1 MSKLLFILII
11 FSSLVIAAHAQSGGS
26 TFGPLVTAHFV
37 NLDEELNELEYQ
49 IAHQEINRND
59 YARSKQRL
67 QLQKQ
72 YVKKQVA
79 ISGVDIV
86 PELQILTPNEL
97 VTMMGLKDD
106 RAETLKIGDLL
117 GGQWRLIGIENR
129 AEKFFVLEKTEK
141 IKTIASLPKPNPL
154 SVIETIIVIE
164 QDPEEKRL
172 ANINRTPPEATKPV
186 VLHKS
191 VELPRPTIRS
201 MFLPSYSTKAREKR
215 IEGQVI
221 ISALF
226 TRDGKIKDLNFEQ
239 KLGYGL
245 DENAMEMAKRI
256 DFAPV
261 MIDGQAVD
269 IRANIVY
276 IFSLTHTM
284 ATIKPLPQTNKN
296 GEK

>member
-1 MSKLLFILII
+1 MSKLSFIFIII
-11 FSSLVIAAHAQSGGS
+11 FSFVIGTQAQPNY
-26 TFGPLVTAHFV
+26 GPIVTAYFV
-37 NLDEELNELEYQ
+37 NIDEELNELEYQ

-72 YVKKQVA
+72 YVKKLVA

-86 PELQILTPNEL
+86 PELQILTPDEL
-97 VTMMGLKDD
+97 ISMMGVKDEQAQALK
-106 RAETLKIGDLL
+106 TGDILS
-117 GGQWRLIGIENR
+117 GQWKLIGIEKR

-141 IKTIASLPKPNPL
+141 PRTIASLLKPNPL
-154 SVIETIIVIE
+154 DGIETIIVIE
-164 QDPEEKRL
+164 EDPDEKRSV
-172 ANINRTPPEATKPV
+172 NVNRTPPEAAKSV
-186 VLHKS
+186 ILHKS

-201 MFLPSYSTKAREKR
+201 LYLPSYTPKAREKR
-215 IEGQVI
+215 IEGQVVI
-221 ISALF
+221 GALF
-226 TRDGKIKDLNFEQ
+226 TRDGKIKDLSFEQ
-239 KLGYGL
+239 KLGFGL

-256 DFAPV
+256 IFDPV
-261 MIDGQAVD
+261 MVDGQAVD

-284 ATIKPLPQTNKN
+284 ATIKPLPQSNKN

>member
-1 MSKLLFILII
+1 MSKLLFLPII
-11 FSSLVIAAHAQSGGS
+11 FFSLVSGVRAQS
-26 TFGPLVTAHFV
+26 TFGPIVTAYFV
-37 NLDEELNELEYQ
+37 NIDEELNELEYQ

-79 ISGVDIV
+79 GSGLDIV
-86 PELQILTPNEL
+86 PELQILTPDEL
-97 VTMMGLKDD
+97 ITMMGVQDERTQSLK
-106 RAETLKIGDLL
+106 TGDILS
-117 GGQWRLIGIENR
+117 GQWRLIGIEKR

-141 IKTIASLPKPNPL
+141 PRTIAALPKPNPL
-154 SVIETIIVIE
+154 DVIETIIVIE
-164 QDPEEKRL
+164 EDAAEKHSV
-172 ANINRTPPEATKPV
+172 NVSRTPAEPVKP
-186 VLHKS
+186 LIIHKS

-201 MFLPSYSTKAREKR
+201 MYLPSYTPKAREKR
-215 IEGQVI
+215 IEGQVV

-226 TRDGKIKDLNFEQ
+226 TRDGKVKDLGFEQ
-239 KLGYGL
+239 KLGFGL

-256 DFAPV
+256 VFDPV
-261 MIDGQAVD
+261 MVEGQAVD

-284 ATIKPLPQTNKN
+284 ATIKPLPQTNKTSA

>member
-1 MSKLLFILII
+1 MSKFLFIPII
-11 FSSLVIAAHAQSGGS
+11 FFALVIGTHAQS
-26 TFGPLVTAHFV
+26 TFGPIVTSYFV
-37 NLDEELNELEYQ
+37 NIDEELNELEYQ

-79 ISGVDIV
+79 LSGADIV
-86 PELQILTPNEL
+86 PELQILTPDEL
-97 VTMMGLKDD
+97 MTMIGVKDE
-106 RAETLKIGDLL
+106 RAQALKIGDILT
-117 GGQWRLIGIENR
+117 GQWRLIGIEKR
-129 AEKFFVLEKTEK
+129 AEKIFVLEKTEK
-141 IKTIASLPKPNPL
+141 SRTIASLPKPNPL
-154 SVIETIIVIE
+154 DVIETIIVIE
-164 QDPEEKRL
+164 EDPAEKRSV
-172 ANINRTPPEATKPV
+172 NVNRTPPEVAKPV

-201 MFLPSYSTKAREKR
+201 MFLPPYTPKAREKR

-226 TRDGKIKDLNFEQ
+226 TRDGKIKDLGFEQ
-239 KLGYGL
+239 KLGFGL

-256 DFAPV
+256 VFDPV
-261 MIDGQAVD
+261 MVDGQAVD

-284 ATIKPLPQTNKN
+284 ATIKPLPQTKTSS

>member
-1 MSKLLFILII
+1 MSKFLFIPII
-11 FSSLVIAAHAQSGGS
+11 FFALVIGVRAQS
-26 TFGPLVTAHFV
+26 TFGPIVSSYFV
-37 NLDEELNELEYQ
+37 NIDEELNELEYQ

-72 YVKKQVA
+72 YVKKHVA
-79 ISGVDIV
+79 MSGADII
-86 PELQILTPNEL
+86 PELQILTPDEL
-97 VTMMGLKDD
+97 MTMMGVKEE
-106 RAETLKIGDLL
+106 RAQALKIGDILS
-117 GGQWRLIGIENR
+117 GQWRLIGIEKR
-129 AEKFFVLEKTEK
+129 SEKIFVLEKTEK
-141 IKTIASLPKPNPL
+141 SRTIASLPKPNPL
-154 SVIETIIVIE
+154 EVIETIIVIE
-164 QDPEEKRL
+164 EDPAEKRSV
-172 ANINRTPPEATKPV
+172 NVNRTPPEVAKPV

-201 MFLPSYSTKAREKR
+201 MFLPPYTPKAREKR

-226 TRDGKIKDLNFEQ
+226 TRDGKIKDLGFEQ
-239 KLGYGL
+239 KLGFGL

-256 DFAPV
+256 AFDPV
-261 MIDGQAVD
+261 MVDGQAVD

-284 ATIKPLPQTNKN
+284 ATIKPLPQNN
-296 GEK
+296 NLGEK